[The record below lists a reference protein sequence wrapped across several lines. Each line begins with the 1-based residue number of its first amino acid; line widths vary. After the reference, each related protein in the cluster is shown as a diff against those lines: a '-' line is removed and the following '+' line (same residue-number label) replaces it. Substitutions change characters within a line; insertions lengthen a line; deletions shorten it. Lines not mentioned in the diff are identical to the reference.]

1 MTGGDQEEYAKE
13 ELRAEM
19 TSMFIAQDWGLAF
32 DEKHYQSH
40 EAYLESWAK
49 VLKDDPNELYRAA
62 SKAQEMADYIEK
74 NMLLKGM
81 ELPLDLV
88 KDELKRTAP
97 QKEELQNEEV
107 KGKSSARQ
115 KAGRTDPSKETKA
128 KDMAMAM

>member
-1 MTGGDQEEYAKE
+1 
-13 ELRAEM
+13 
-19 TSMFIAQDWGLAF
+19 MFIAQDWGLAF

-40 EAYLESWAK
+40 EAYLQSWAK

-81 ELPLDLV
+81 ELPPDLV

-97 QKEELQNEEV
+97 QKEEMQTEGV
-107 KGKSSARQ
+107 KGQSSSRS
-115 KAGRTDPSKETKA
+115 KAGKTNASKEVRGNNV
-128 KDMAMAM
+128 AMAM